1 MTQPTTTLSDFRA
14 ASSRR
19 SATILALVA
28 AAILIV
34 LALNIVLTLRNTQQ
48 LQEDASLVT
57 HTHDVISDLE
67 GILSLAKDAETGQR
81 GYIITNDAAYM
92 GPYKTAIKEINS
104 EVDAVER
111 LTHDN
116 PRQQARFPELRK
128 RLSERL
134 SILDESIEL
143 MRAKGFDDARQIILS
158 GRGKSEMDALRE
170 VVKEMVED
178 EQALLRDRSEASARA
193 YRVAVSTGLL
203 TGFTALGSV
212 AGFLVLLRRHL
223 VARAR
228 DAFVIAEQ
236 AERLRTTLASIGD
249 AVIATDGEGRIT
261 TMNAV
266 AEELTGWSVADA
278 LGQPLEV
285 PFRIVNEE
293 TRKTVESPVSR
304 ALREGVIVGLAN
316 HTILISKNG
325 REWPIDDS
333 AAPIRC
339 AEGEIVGC
347 VLVFRDITERKH
359 SEMEL
364 RQLAAD
370 LSEADRRKDEFLA
383 TLAHE
388 LRNPLAPV
396 RNAVQLLR
404 LKGPDSPELRWG
416 REVIERQVG
425 HLTRLI
431 DDLLDISRITRNKLE
446 LRKERVELSDVIQGA
461 VETSRPIIEQCGHE
475 LIVKLPS
482 RPVYLD
488 ADLVRLAQV
497 FMNLLTNAAKYTE
510 EQGKIWLTAERQ
522 NGEVIVSV
530 KDTGVGIPVDKL
542 PRLFELFFQVDR
554 SLERSQGGL
563 GIGLSLVRRLVELH
577 GGKVEAHSDG
587 PKKGS
592 EFIVRMPVLP
602 DNAPQYGESKADEDA
617 QRQSAPKRRVVLV
630 DDHVDSALSLAML
643 LRFDGHD
650 VQVANDGLAG
660 YGLAEKTRP
669 EVVLLDIGMPKMNG
683 FEVCRRIRQQD
694 WGKDVVLIAL
704 TGWGQDE
711 DRRTTEGVGFNAHLV
726 KPVDYSEL
734 KRLLRETSGTPAT

>member
-1 MTQPTTTLSDFRA
+1 MTQTTTPLSDFRE
-14 ASSRR
+14 SNSRR
-19 SATILALVA
+19 AATILALVA
-28 AAILIV
+28 AGILIV
-34 LALNIVLTLRNTQQ
+34 LALNIVLTLRNTRQ
-48 LQEDASLVT
+48 LQEDANRVA
-57 HTHDVISDLE
+57 HTHDVIADLE

-81 GYIITNDAAYM
+81 GYIITNDAAYLE
-92 GPYKTAIKEINS
+92 PYQTAIDGINRQ
-104 EVDAVER
+104 VDAVER
-111 LTHDN
+111 LTRDN
-116 PRQQARFPELRK
+116 PHQQARFPELR
-128 RLSERL
+128 ERL
-134 SILDESIEL
+134 TERLKILDESIEL
-143 MRAKGFDDARQIILS
+143 MRTKGFDEARQIILS
-158 GRGKSEMDALRE
+158 GRGKTEMDALRAT
-170 VVKEMVED
+170 VTQMVD
-178 EQALLRDRSEASARA
+178 HEQSLLRDRSEASARA
-193 YRVAVSTGLL
+193 YKVAICTGVITGLA
-203 TGFTALGSV
+203 ALGSI

-249 AVIATDGEGRIT
+249 AVIATDSEGRIT

-266 AEELTGWSVADA
+266 AEELTGWSMAEA

-293 TRKTVESPVSR
+293 TRKTVESPVAR

-347 VLVFRDITERKH
+347 VLVFRDITERKQ

-396 RNAVQLLR
+396 RNAVELLR
-404 LKGPDSPELRWG
+404 VKGPDSPELNWG
-416 REVIERQVG
+416 REVIERQIG

-446 LRKERVELSDVIQGA
+446 LRKQRVELTDVIQGA
-461 VETSRPIIEQCGHE
+461 VETSRPVIEQGGHE
-475 LIVKLPS
+475 LTVTLPKQ
-482 RPVYLD
+482 PVYLD
-488 ADLVRLAQV
+488 ADLVRLSQV

-510 EQGKIWLTAERQ
+510 ERGKIRLTAERQ

-577 GGKVEAHSDG
+577 GGKVEARSDG
-587 PKKGS
+587 PTTGS
-592 EFIVRMPVLP
+592 EFIVRLP
-602 DNAPQYGESKADEDA
+602 ALPEGSPQESEPNDVNEGRNAAAK
-617 QRQSAPKRRVVLV
+617 KRRVALV
-630 DDHVDSALSLAML
+630 DDHVDSAKSLAML
-643 LRFDGHD
+643 LSLDGHE
-650 VQVANDGLAG
+650 VQVANDGVAG
-660 YGLAEKTRP
+660 YELVERMKP

-683 FEVCRRIRQQD
+683 YEVCRRIRQQP
-694 WGKDVVLIAL
+694 WGKGIVLIAL

-711 DRRTTEGVGFNAHLV
+711 DRRTTEAVGFNAHLV
-726 KPVDYSEL
+726 KPVDHLEL
-734 KRLLRETSGTPAT
+734 KKLLSETRGMPAK